1 MIETKSKIK
10 DISRSI
16 SGECTLT
23 LTVPEHS
30 LSALEQYI
38 DKELTVKLTR
48 YKLKRSRDA
57 NNYFWELCGKLSA
70 KIHIPPDDIYRE
82 LIKSVGGNY
91 EVVPIRNDAVDTW
104 IKNWESRGL
113 GWVCETTPSK
123 LDGYTNVL
131 TYYGSSSYDTAQM
144 SRLIELIITE
154 CKNAGIETST
164 PEEIIRITE
173 D

>member
-91 EVVPIRNDAVDTW
+91 EVVPIRNDAIDTW

-123 LDGYTNVL
+123 LKGYTNVL

-144 SRLIELIITE
+144 SRLIELIIIE